1 MSMINIRKLAAV
13 DMVAHGT
20 WVIAAEFALGIAMP
34 LFFGVISIRAGLS
47 SNAQVGWEVV
57 LGFWLV
63 SIAANYIPLFIYALL
78 IARGGTVREEGEPEL
93 AHAKRYGV
101 QQLIILIPFMVVILA
116 LMQEGRRSQFNP
128 SRLLRDRIKSRR

>member
-20 WVIAAEFALGIAMP
+20 WVIAAEFALGIVLP
-34 LFFGVISIRAGLS
+34 LFFGVISIHAGLS
-47 SNAQVGWEVV
+47 SFVPIGWEVV
-57 LGFWLV
+57 LGFWRA
-63 SIAANYIPLFIYALL
+63 SIAANYIPLFFYAIL

-101 QQLIILIPFMVVILA
+101 QQLVILIPFLVVILA
-116 LMQEGRRSQFNP
+116 LLQEGRRN
-128 SRLLRDRIKSRR
+128 